1 MLTTRNNKQRSDTHP
16 LRCAM
21 LAGIVMLGNGCTT
34 KPLPSY
40 YSEVQ
45 ALPIGEYVLSPSL
58 SYLTLSAPVAENN
71 NTLLSFDRFAATLD
85 FNEKFPERTR
95 LEAIIHLQSASA
107 NDPSD
112 SALLSEARLFNS
124 RQFPVGRFTSTNVD
138 MVSKD
143 TMQISGELNLRGVLH
158 PIVLKSRFIGAAIN
172 PITGERTLAFNA
184 SAKVSAEE
192 LGLGKIAGFE
202 ELELQLYGEFLRN
215 TRVRIN

>member
-1 MLTTRNNKQRSDTHP
+1 MLTTRNKKRLDTRI
-16 LRCAM
+16 LRCAT
-21 LAGIVMLGNGCTT
+21 LVGIVMLGIGCTT

-40 YSEVQ
+40 YNEVQ
-45 ALPIGEYVLSPSL
+45 ALPIGEYVLAPSL

-85 FNEKFPERTR
+85 FNEEFPERTR

-107 NDPSD
+107 NDRSS

-124 RQFPVGRFTSTNVD
+124 RQFPVGRFTITNVD

-143 TMQISGELNLRGVLH
+143 TMKISGELDLRGVRH
-158 PIVLKSRFIGAAIN
+158 PIVLKSRFIGAALN
-172 PITGERTLAFNA
+172 PITGARTLAFNVI
-184 SAKVSAEE
+184 AKVSTEE
-192 LGLGKIAGFE
+192 LGLGKIAGTE